1 MAPVSRVAE
10 VPSAGVGA
18 EEARAFADTV
28 TAIVVRHAE
37 PDRWRPGAA
46 VSDQTP
52 ALDEALR
59 EAGWEELG
67 RDEVLLPLAAPAGAA
82 LGRGLAS
89 LAPVDRL
96 LGGALKVGDLARY
109 ATQGGPLVEPRA
121 APLALTSANRLSP
134 LPYTDALGV
143 AQVETAAEGPRVE
156 AAEEAQVE
164 TAAKEAQVEAAEGAQ
179 VETAAEEAQVE
190 TAAEEAQVETA
201 AEEAQV
207 ETAAEQP
214 QVEGGERAR
223 VRMAAWCAASTG
235 YFAGL
240 AEEALRLALEHAR
253 SRRAFG
259 APLTA
264 LEPVQ
269 QMLADAATLVDGLTL
284 LTSESRGMDAL
295 AHAGEAAE
303 RAVAICMQVTG
314 ALGFTLEFP
323 LQRAYRRSRSARAW
337 ADAVLVAW
345 EAPVT

>member
-28 TAIVVRHAE
+28 SAIVVRHAE

-46 VSDQTP
+46 VSDHAP
-52 ALDEALR
+52 ALDEALS
-59 EAGWEELG
+59 EAGWEEVG
-67 RDEVLLPLAAPAGAA
+67 RDEALLPMAAPAGAA

-96 LGGALKVGDLARY
+96 LGGALKVGELARY
-109 ATQGGPLVEPRA
+109 ASQGGPLIEPRA
-121 APLALTSANRLSP
+121 AKLDLTTADRLSP

-143 AQVETAAEGPRVE
+143 AQVETAA
-156 AAEEAQVE
+156 
-164 TAAKEAQVEAAEGAQ
+164 KE
-179 VETAAEEAQVE
+179 
-190 TAAEEAQVETA
+190 
-201 AEEAQV
+201 
-207 ETAAEQP
+207 P
-214 QVEGGERAR
+214 QVEGAEGAR

-269 QMLADAATLVDGLTL
+269 QMLADAATLVDGLIL
-284 LTSESRGMDAL
+284 LTSESPGMDAL

-345 EAPVT
+345 EAPAT